1 MKRILGEN
9 FRDEEEPVSH
19 ILLYK
24 SLWLEAE
31 AQLRSLIYR
40 ARFELEKYS
49 SKHGDND
56 SVQGEQSK
64 TKADFE
70 LSSYQNSVN
79 SVSNSHSPK
88 HISALHGVNLTEPS
102 GLKVSPNHSVDSFNI
117 ASQEYL
123 SRSMDSHARDTALIL
138 ALEGTES
145 LKAQNPNETCA
156 SESLSL
162 TDDKKPETRDSSDA
176 DVKESDLVL
185 EDNQEIQLSSCQ
197 RFDNGLVTDDSDD
210 LTSDWEVV

>member
-79 SVSNSHSPK
+79 S
-88 HISALHGVNLTEPS
+88 
-102 GLKVSPNHSVDSFNI
+102 VSPNHSVDSFNI